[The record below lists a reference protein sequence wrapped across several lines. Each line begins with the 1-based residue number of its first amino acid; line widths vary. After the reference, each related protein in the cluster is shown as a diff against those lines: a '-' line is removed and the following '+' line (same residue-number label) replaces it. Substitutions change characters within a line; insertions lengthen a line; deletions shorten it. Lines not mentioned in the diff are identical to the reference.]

1 MTEDLFAHC
10 SIFFSEIL
18 LDVNSKGFF
27 FPTTG
32 LQ

>member
-18 LDVNSKGFF
+18 LDVKGFF

>member
-1 MTEDLFAHC
+1 MTEDLFVHC
-10 SIFFSEIL
+10 SIFFPEIL
-18 LDVNSKGFF
+18 LDVKV